1 MPKCIQNSLSDQVY
15 TMLKEQI
22 LSGQLKGGMK
32 IPEES
37 LAEQFGVSRTPIREA
52 IRRLAEYGLV
62 AIKPRS
68 HAEVSAISQQEAI
81 NIAKVRISLEQLA
94 IDSIDEESY
103 AEHVKE
109 LSRYAA
115 DCQYA
120 MGIGD
125 RALVYEQDSLFH
137 LTLVKASR
145 NSTLLSICERLDAK
159 IQQLRIAQNPPEAEL
174 SYYVSQHTQMM
185 SLLKNGEKEACKH
198 MLFEHINHDLTSHLE
213 KDNA

>member
-15 TMLKEQI
+15 TMLKDQI

-52 IRRLAEYGLV
+52 IRRLAEYGLIT
-62 AIKPRS
+62 IKPRS
-68 HAEVSAISQQEAI
+68 HATVSVISEQEASD
-81 NIAKVRISLEQLA
+81 IARVRVTLEQLA
-94 IDSIDEESY
+94 IDSIDEASY
-103 AEHVKE
+103 AQNVKE

-125 RALVYEQDSLFH
+125 RATVFEQDSLFH
-137 LTLVKASR
+137 LALIRASR
-145 NSTLLSICERLDAK
+145 NSALISISERLDAK
-159 IQQLRIAQNPPEAEL
+159 IQQLRIAQNLPEDEL
-174 SYYVSQHTQMM
+174 SYYLAQHAQIM
-185 SLLKNGEKEACKH
+185 SLLKNGDKEACKR
-198 MLFEHINHDLTSHLE
+198 LLYEHITHDLTSRVMGQ
-213 KDNA
+213 NA

>member
-1 MPKCIQNSLSDQVY
+1 MKKCIQSSLSDQVY

-22 LSGQLKGGMK
+22 LNGQLKGGMK

-62 AIKPRS
+62 SIKARS
-68 HAEVSAISQQEAI
+68 HAMVSIITDKEALD
-81 NIAKVRISLEQLA
+81 IARVRITLEQLA
-94 IDSIDEESY
+94 VDSIDEAGYQS
-103 AEHVKE
+103 HVKE

-125 RALVYEQDSLFH
+125 RATVFQQDSLFH
-137 LTLVKASR
+137 LTLIKASH
-145 NSTLLSICERLDAK
+145 NTALVSLYERLDAK
-159 IQQLRIAQNPPEAEL
+159 IQQLRIAQNLPEEEL
-174 SYYVSQHTQMM
+174 SHYLGQHVQMM
-185 SLLKNGEKEACKH
+185 NLLKSGEKERCKA
-198 MLFEHINHDLTSHLE
+198 LIAEHISHDSLDLGASR
-213 KDNA
+213 

>member
-1 MPKCIQNSLSDQVY
+1 MAKCVQNSLSDQVY

-22 LSGQLKGGMK
+22 LSGELKGGMK

-52 IRRLAEYGLV
+52 IRRLSEYGLV
-62 AIKPRS
+62 TIKPRS
-68 HAEVSAISQQEAI
+68 YATVSVISSEEASD
-81 NIAKVRISLEQLA
+81 IARVRVTLEQLA
-94 IDSIDEESY
+94 IDSIDEQAY

-125 RALVYEQDSLFH
+125 RATVFEQDSLFH
-137 LTLVKASR
+137 MTLIKASK
-145 NSTLLSICERLDAK
+145 NTALISICERLDAK
-159 IQQLRIAQNPPEAEL
+159 IQQLRIAQNLPEDEL
-174 SYYVSQHTQMM
+174 SYYLHQHSTLMQH
-185 SLLKNGEKEACKH
+185 LKNGDKEAFKRF
-198 MLFEHINHDLTSHLE
+198 LYEHITHDLTSHMEQEL
-213 KDNA
+213 A

>member
-1 MPKCIQNSLSDQVY
+1 MKKCIQSSLSDQVY

-22 LSGQLKGGMK
+22 LNGQLKGGMK

-62 AIKPRS
+62 TIKPRS
-68 HAEVSAISQQEAI
+68 HALVSVITDEEALD
-81 NIAKVRISLEQLA
+81 IARVRITLEQLA
-94 IDSIDEESY
+94 VDSITEEGY
-103 AEHVKE
+103 RNHVKE

-125 RALVYEQDSLFH
+125 RATVFQQDSLFH
-137 LTLVKASR
+137 LTLIKASQ
-145 NSTLLSICERLDAK
+145 NSALISLYERLDAK
-159 IQQLRIAQNPPEAEL
+159 IQQLRIAQNLPEEDL
-174 SYYVSQHTQMM
+174 SHYLGQHSQMM
-185 SLLKNGEKEACKH
+185 NLLKSGEKERCKA
-198 MLFEHINHDLTSHLE
+198 LIYEHVSHDSLDLG
-213 KDNA
+213 AAQ